1 MGEMPPPP
9 PSGGEAP
16 LMDSVEKSN
25 YDILVES
32 SNLEEDDF
40 IDLSKGRNSLGL
52 IEKELDKLLNG

>member
-1 MGEMPPPP
+1 
-9 PSGGEAP
+9 
-16 LMDSVEKSN
+16 MDSVEKSN